1 MYPNKL
7 NVKVGTNK
15 YILKIYINKK
25 IKKWMMKLLQFWK
38 KLILT
43 VVMCTEF
50 CFGCVF
56 FNLFWKLCLWVV
68 INKWNESQ
76 RWAKDYGH
84 LLTHYFYESLCSS
97 MIKHYHNIFE
107 ELWFLL
113 NVVLGHKWELTNT
126 GRARGPII
134 FKDFVTNKT
143 PIMCMH
149 VALRLDV
156 HVIWWDNN

>member
-56 FNLFWKLCLWVV
+56 
-68 INKWNESQ
+68 S
-76 RWAKDYGH
+76 
-84 LLTHYFYESLCSS
+84 
-97 MIKHYHNIFE
+97 
-107 ELWFLL
+107 
-113 NVVLGHKWELTNT
+113 
-126 GRARGPII
+126 
-134 FKDFVTNKT
+134 
-143 PIMCMH
+143 
-149 VALRLDV
+149 
-156 HVIWWDNN
+156 